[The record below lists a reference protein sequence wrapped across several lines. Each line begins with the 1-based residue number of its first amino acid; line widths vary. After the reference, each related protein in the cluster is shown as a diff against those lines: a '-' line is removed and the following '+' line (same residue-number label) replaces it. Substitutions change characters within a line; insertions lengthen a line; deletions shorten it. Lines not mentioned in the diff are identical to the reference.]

1 MTPWNKFL
9 DCSNSCV
16 LNQDPTDCST
26 CLKCTNQEIKFEIKG
41 VKERPVEKIDNR
53 NTCPQFWRMIK
64 QEKVSTIVLLC
75 KLEPDYDGCTEYFP
89 NNVGDELVHGKIT
102 IKNISKESSNG
113 VDSRMLE
120 LTDSSGNQNLEVR

>member
-16 LNQDPTDCST
+16 LNQAPTDCST

-75 KLEPDYDGCTEYFP
+75 KLEPDYDG
-89 NNVGDELVHGKIT
+89 
-102 IKNISKESSNG
+102 IKNKGPIRFCHFQEKTKRLKSK
-113 VDSRMLE
+113 
-120 LTDSSGNQNLEVR
+120 